1 MVKPRK
7 PRKSTAAS
15 TPPSADGR
23 RKRNLPADERRRVL
37 LNAAA
42 QLFSERGLTITV
54 QALAD
59 RVHVTQPLI
68 HRYFPTKADLIAAIR
83 DLIQNAHWDPHL
95 REILTDR
102 TRTMEDRLL
111 DFYGRYLPH
120 IYRDTWYRGFW
131 YAALADPTFAQT
143 YLARVT
149 HVLFTSII
157 DEVRFRFGYPSV
169 KAVPVFEREI
179 ELVWGMHST
188 MVFVGIRRY
197 VYHTPVSDDLDTTVL
212 DQVNAYLM
220 VAPKVLSQLMPAAVE
235 RKLQP
240 RVRRA
245 G

>member
-1 MVKPRK
+1 MAKPRK
-7 PRKSTAAS
+7 PRKSPAKN
-15 TPPSADGR
+15 TPPSTDGR
-23 RKRNLPADERRRVL
+23 RKRNLPADERRRIL
-37 LNAAA
+37 LDAAA

-68 HRYFPTKADLIAAIR
+68 HRYFPTKSDLIAAIR
-83 DLIQNAHWDPHL
+83 DRIQNAHWDPLL

-102 TRTMEDRLL
+102 SRTMEDRLV

-120 IYRDTWYRGFW
+120 IYRDAWYRGFW
-131 YAALADPTFAQT
+131 HAALADPSFAQM

-149 HVLFTSII
+149 RELLTSII
-157 DEVRFRFGYPSV
+157 DEVRFRCGFPSI
-169 KAVPVFEREI
+169 KTVPVFEREI

-220 VAPKVLSQLMPAAVE
+220 VAPTVLRQLMPVSVE

-240 RVRRA
+240 RIRRA

>member
-1 MVKPRK
+1 
-7 PRKSTAAS
+7 
-15 TPPSADGR
+15 
-23 RKRNLPADERRRVL
+23 
-37 LNAAA
+37 
-42 QLFSERGLTITV
+42 
-54 QALAD
+54 
-59 RVHVTQPLI
+59 
-68 HRYFPTKADLIAAIR
+68 
-83 DLIQNAHWDPHL
+83 
-95 REILTDR
+95 
-102 TRTMEDRLL
+102 
-111 DFYGRYLPH
+111 
-120 IYRDTWYRGFW
+120 
-131 YAALADPTFAQT
+131 
-143 YLARVT
+143 
-149 HVLFTSII
+149 VLFTSII